1 MTTLKDR
8 RGNEVETK
16 ETQDKPEKSEQDS
29 LKKRVAEIR
38 AARAKLRGT
47 SSNTRNVLAYKKIP
61 GFRTRVVS
69 DKSDRISQFKERGW
83 EHVYGD
89 ETGGELTARDP
100 QKVGAAV
107 SKVVGSDKNGKVTG
121 YLMKIPEEIYDED
134 KKRKQ
139 EEITLAE
146 QRMVQ
151 INENLGYNKTKFG
164 K

>member
-61 GFRTRVVS
+61 GFQTRVVS
-69 DKSDRISQFKERGW
+69 DAPGRISKFKERGW

-89 ETGGELTARDP
+89 ETGGELTANNP
-100 QKVGAAV
+100 QKVGTAV
-107 SKVVGSDKNGKVTG
+107 SRVVGSDKNGKVTG
-121 YLMKIPEEIYDED
+121 YLMKIPEEIYNED
-134 KKRKQ
+134 KKGKQ

-146 QRMVQ
+146 QRMKQ
-151 INENLGYNKTKFG
+151 INKNLGYNKTKFG
-164 K
+164 